1 METNLGGTA
10 FFDALKFLLWGVFIF
25 IGGHNAR
32 ENQRIGCGNNR
43 KKSIPL
49 KRKRILPTSW
59 LKLWVKAVRLL
70 LLCAI

>member
-43 KKSIPL
+43 KNQFRSNSKGSY
-49 KRKRILPTSW
+49 RHQG
-59 LKLWVKAVRLL
+59 
-70 LLCAI
+70 